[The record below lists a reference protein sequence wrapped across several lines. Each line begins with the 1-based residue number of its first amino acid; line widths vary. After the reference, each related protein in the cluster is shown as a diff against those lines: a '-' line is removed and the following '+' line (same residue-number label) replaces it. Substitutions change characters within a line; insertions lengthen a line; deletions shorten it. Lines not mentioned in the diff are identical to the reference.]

1 MMLSFVSVEC
11 ECDVWI
17 VASFFFVVNR
27 EWLKY
32 SCNEKS
38 VHIHSKHF
46 KRWAEFSCLR
56 ALLKILVK
64 TNLWDLNQNTR
75 YSTYIFLP
83 SPPYLSHPL
92 FVHKKMQEGSTYL
105 VWKCSIDT
113 LFHSLLKKPELSV
126 NSHPSLRWPEAIS
139 LKTSQ
144 GATLQIGRKHKYEFC
159 MRGNDGWTLL

>member
-1 MMLSFVSVEC
+1 MKKVCIYIQITFQTMSGIFLSRRSSEDLSKNQHLRL
-11 ECDVWI
+11 E
-17 VASFFFVVNR
+17 S
-27 EWLKY
+27 KYY
-32 SCNEKS
+32 SC
-38 VHIHSKHF
+38 
-46 KRWAEFSCLR
+46 
-56 ALLKILVK
+56 
-64 TNLWDLNQNTR
+64 
-75 YSTYIFLP
+75 TYIFFP
-83 SPPYLSHPL
+83 SPPCLSHPL

-159 MRGNDGWTLL
+159 MRGDVGWALL